1 MLGIGLSSHSSAAT
15 VYKSWWAV
23 SASRTSSFFFNLF
36 FSLYLFF
43 LLEIFFIYISNAIPK
58 VPDTLPPA
66 LLPNPPTPA
75 SWPWHS
81 SVLGHMIFAR
91 PMASPPIMF
100 ILENQQNILL
110 LISVFF
116 SLKSLKCPFIYKQLH
131 ICIYISKNIN
141 ICNIYWILIFSD
153 NV

>member
-36 FSLYLFF
+36 FSPCLFF
-43 LLEIFFIYISNAIPK
+43 LLNIFFIYISNAIPK

-81 SVLGHMIFAR
+81 SVLGHMIFAILSD
-91 PMASPPIMF
+91 SPPIDGQ
-100 ILENQQNILL
+100 LGHPLL
-110 LISVFF
+110 HMQLRHRSEGYWLVHIVIPPIGLQTPLALWEF
-116 SLKSLKCPFIYKQLH
+116 SLAPSLGDLCSIQ
-131 ICIYISKNIN
+131 
-141 ICNIYWILIFSD
+141 
-153 NV
+153 